1 MKHVNK
7 GHFHLIN
14 SNVHYVHQEKRNH
27 IGINK
32 KQSEQEETKDRTI
45 EQPG

>member
-1 MKHVNK
+1 MQQVNK
-7 GHFHLIN
+7 LHFLFIN
-14 SNVHYVHQEKRNH
+14 SNVHHVHQEKRNH

-32 KQSEQEETKDRTI
+32 KQSEQEETRDRTI